1 MGEQS
6 TIYENRDSKEILKD
20 KLISPSGTLADFFEI
35 SNRALEG
42 GMGEVFFCRDKRDNR
57 FYVLKT
63 FNAKS
68 KDIFKQEARFAL
80 DLDKNPYI
88 VYTKTIISDNSKYYV
103 VMEYIGKQPYSL
115 NEEVKGETLSQ
126 VLKKHGARGLEPKQ
140 ALIWAIQFCK
150 GMVFLNNSGMETH
163 KDVKPDNILISP
175 DNIIKITDFG
185 LASIGKK
192 GGTIGYRPPEYFD
205 DKKDLTIQ
213 SDIYSFG
220 LVLYQMFNSGNLLSA
235 KTTFNSEKKEYEF
248 VDENNLKSN
257 HCQDI
262 IKKCLQKDPNKR
274 YKNFEELEKDL
285 TAYLKQNYPEY
296 QLPNLKAE
304 EMSANDYFFK
314 GLGYYVLNDKLSA
327 FSFYSKAI
335 LKDKQYAS
343 PYYFRYL
350 LFNYIPAPF
359 IAIAGFL
366 TFILALIIYN
376 TVEFATMFCNYKI
389 GLTLICMSGLALML
403 FFIFI
408 VSRIVK
414 LTQKYYFNFLYIL
427 LLPLIYNSI
436 IFKIAEWKYI
446 NYLSNNQGIIKTLL
460 SEKTDVLIYAII
472 AIILL
477 SLVIF
482 CFKKTFSVAI
492 RHKRLMRYIRRILL
506 PSILQAIYTFFT
518 YNDSKKAFE
527 LDRKYYYWD
536 IIQNQSKYPIDK
548 VVRSYEKIESL
559 GESLP
564 EDFMLYNKIKLAM
577 HNKNFQEMNKLCH
590 KFKKQFTLEN
600 SPYWIDVA
608 LSQTKTHEQEQDLY
622 DILLKHLF
630 NGTLD
635 INLEDNFITN
645 IYIYP
650 KSGINS
656 NSTIQRKNLIYAL
669 LAWYEKESGNNK
681 GKYLFERAELRFL
694 LAEWEKSLQLY
705 EQLIKLDPIDFD
717 VFQKEIDESI
727 KMIANQ
733 FPKSKNTLTIFKEKI
748 GFNIKDVWIHIGAT
762 QYYTRKF
769 KDAFNSFSKAIE
781 LNPKDKRLYH
791 YRAKCA
797 IPAHIWI
804 YKGIFLDSLY
814 SYYYETD
821 INNII

>member
-1 MGEQS
+1 MS
-6 TIYENRDSKEILKD
+6 NTTIYEENQNEKILGN
-20 KLISPSGTLADFFEI
+20 KLVNNSLGLLGDFFEI
-35 SNRALEG
+35 SDKAQEG
-42 GMGEVFFCRDKRDNR
+42 GMGEVFFCRDKRDNK
-57 FYVLKT
+57 FYVLKAAT
-63 FNAKS
+63 IDTKLT
-68 KDIFKQEARFAL
+68 DIFKKECLFVL
-80 DLDKNPYI
+80 DLWKHPNI
-88 VYTKTIISDNSKYYV
+88 VYSRTIISDKDKLYI
-103 VMEYIGKQPYSL
+103 VMEFIGKQPYNLLESIQ
-115 NEEVKGETLSQ
+115 GETLTRVMNKS
-126 VLKKHGARGLEPKQ
+126 KIEPKQ
-140 ALIWAIQFCK
+140 ALIWAIQFCQ
-150 GMVFLNNSGMETH
+150 GMQYLNSRKMLTH
-163 KDVKPDNILISP
+163 KDIKPDNILISP
-175 DNIIKITDFG
+175 DNTIKITDFG
-185 LASIGKK
+185 LASIEKK

-220 LVLYQMFNSGNLLSA
+220 LVLYQMLNNNVLLSA
-235 KTTFNSEKKEYEF
+235 KTNWNKDTKEYVF
-248 VDENNLKSN
+248 VDENTLESK

-262 IKKCLQKDPNKR
+262 IRKCLQKDITKR
-274 YKNFEELEKDL
+274 YNNFEELEKDL

-630 NGTLD
+630 NAILKPM
-635 INLEDNFITN
+635 F
-645 IYIYP
+645 
-650 KSGINS
+650 SS
-656 NSTIQRKNLIYAL
+656 
-669 LAWYEKESGNNK
+669 
-681 GKYLFERAELRFL
+681 FL
-694 LAEWEKSLQLY
+694 S
-705 EQLIKLDPIDFD
+705 
-717 VFQKEIDESI
+717 S
-727 KMIANQ
+727 
-733 FPKSKNTLTIFKEKI
+733 S
-748 GFNIKDVWIHIGAT
+748 
-762 QYYTRKF
+762 
-769 KDAFNSFSKAIE
+769 
-781 LNPKDKRLYH
+781 
-791 YRAKCA
+791 
-797 IPAHIWI
+797 
-804 YKGIFLDSLY
+804 
-814 SYYYETD
+814 
-821 INNII
+821 